1 MMVQLQNKRAVI
13 TGGSDGIG
21 LGIAKAFVENG
32 ADVVIVARNEKK
44 LEDTRSQLSGI
55 SDRKVH
61 CISADLANY
70 STISKTAKRIIEIWS
85 DIDIL
90 VNNAGAALFSP
101 FEKVTLDELDALI
114 NINIKAPYFFSQCLI
129 PALEKRQGNIINIS
143 SYFSHRMIPG
153 RTSTA
158 YSLTKGALDS
168 FTKALASEIGPKGIR
183 VNAIAPGTVD
193 TQLVRTAFEKMPAD
207 AAKQFQDMI
216 KTIYPLGRI
225 GKPDDIGGTAVY
237 LASDLAKWVTGAIF
251 NIDGG
256 LTTN

>member
-1 MMVQLQNKRAVI
+1 MRLCGKRAVI

-21 LGIAKAFVENG
+21 LGIAKVFVASG
-32 ADVVIVARNEKK
+32 ADVLIVARGVEK
-44 LEDTRSQLSGI
+44 LENARSQLLACG
-55 SDRKVH
+55 DRKVH
-61 CISADLANY
+61 CLSADLTNPLAA
-70 STISKTAKRIIEIWS
+70 SKTAKEVLEIWPE
-85 DIDIL
+85 IDTL

-101 FEKVTLDELDALI
+101 FERVTPDELDVLI
-114 NINIKAPYFFSQCLI
+114 NLNVKAPYLLTQGLM
-129 PALEKRQGNIINIS
+129 PALERRRGSVINIS

-168 FTKALASEIGPKGIR
+168 FTKALASEVGSRGIR

-193 TQLVRTAFEKMPAD
+193 TQLVRTALGRMQPEARKT
-207 AAKQFQDMI
+207 FQDSI
-216 KTIYPLGRI
+216 ETIYPMRRI
-225 GKPDDIGGTAVY
+225 GTPEDIGGAAIY
-237 LASDLAKWVTGAIF
+237 LASDQASWVTGSIF

>member
-1 MMVQLQNKRAVI
+1 MRLCGKRAVI

-21 LGIAKAFVENG
+21 LGIAKVFVASG
-32 ADVVIVARNEKK
+32 ADVLIVARSVEK
-44 LEDTRSQLSGI
+44 LENARSQLLACG
-55 SDRKVH
+55 DRKVH
-61 CISADLANY
+61 CLSADLTNPLAA
-70 STISKTAKRIIEIWS
+70 SKTAKEVLEIWPE
-85 DIDIL
+85 IDTL

-101 FEKVTLDELDALI
+101 FERVTPDELDVLI
-114 NINIKAPYFFSQCLI
+114 NLNVKAPYLLTQGLM
-129 PALEKRQGNIINIS
+129 PALERRRGSVINIS

-168 FTKALASEIGPKGIR
+168 FTKALASEVGSRGIR

-193 TQLVRTAFEKMPAD
+193 TQLVRAALGRMQPD
-207 AAKQFQDMI
+207 ARKTFQDSI
-216 KTIYPLGRI
+216 ETIYPLGRI
-225 GKPDDIGGTAVY
+225 GTPEDIAGAAIY
-237 LASDLAKWVTGAIF
+237 LASDQASWVTGSIF